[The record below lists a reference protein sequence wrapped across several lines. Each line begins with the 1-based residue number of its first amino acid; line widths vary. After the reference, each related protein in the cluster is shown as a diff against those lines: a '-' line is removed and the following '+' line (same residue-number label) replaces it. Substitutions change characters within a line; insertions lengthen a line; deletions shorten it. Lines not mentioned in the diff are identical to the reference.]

1 MQKTERVVVIGG
13 DAAGMSAA
21 SQARRMRAD
30 LQIVAFERGAY
41 TSYSACGMPYYIGD
55 VVGDVER
62 LIARRPEEF
71 LTRDIQAH
79 VRHEVESI
87 ELRSQRVQVR
97 RLEDGAVFSEPFDH
111 LVIATG
117 AVPIRPTL
125 PGSDARGIY
134 GLAILEDGIRV
145 RQAVEQDQPAN
156 AVIVGGGYIGLEMAE
171 ALVMRGLNV
180 SLVERASAVMNT
192 LDTDMGDIVSEAVRD
207 VGVTLYLEESVEGFE
222 IDGGAVRGV
231 ETDRRTLPADLVIM
245 GIGTRPNTALAQNA
259 GIPLGQTGAIK
270 VNGRMQTEAE
280 GVWAAGDCTEAFHLI
295 SRRPVHIALGT
306 IANKQGRICG
316 INLGGGYATF
326 PGVVGTAVSK
336 ICTVEVARTGLNE
349 KEARGLGLEYVV
361 GKIDS
366 TTRAGYFPGAG
377 KITVKVLA
385 ERASGRLLGAQ
396 LVGIEGAAK
405 RIDVF
410 ATALHAGMTV
420 EEVQYLDLSYA
431 PPFAP
436 VWDPILIAARKAAEQ
451 L

>member
-1 MQKTERVVVIGG
+1 
-13 DAAGMSAA
+13 
-21 SQARRMRAD
+21 
-30 LQIVAFERGAY
+30 
-41 TSYSACGMPYYIGD
+41 
-55 VVGDVER
+55 
-62 LIARRPEEF
+62 
-71 LTRDIQAH
+71 
-79 VRHEVESI
+79 
-87 ELRSQRVQVR
+87 
-97 RLEDGAVFSEPFDH
+97 
-111 LVIATG
+111 
-117 AVPIRPTL
+117 
-125 PGSDARGIY
+125 
-134 GLAILEDGIRV
+134 
-145 RQAVEQDQPAN
+145 
-156 AVIVGGGYIGLEMAE
+156 MAE
-171 ALVMRGLNV
+171 ALVTRGLDV

-192 LDTDMGDIVSEAVRD
+192 LDTDMGDLVSRALRD

-222 IDGGAVRGV
+222 TNGGRVTGVR
-231 ETDRRTLPADLVIM
+231 TDRRTLPADIVIL
-245 GIGTRPNTALAQNA
+245 GIGTRPNTALARDA
-259 GIPLGQTGAIK
+259 AIPLGQTGAIK
-270 VNGRMQTEAE
+270 VNARMQTEVE
-280 GVWAAGDCTEAFHLI
+280 GVWAAGDCAEAFHLI
-295 SRRPVHIALGT
+295 SRRPIHIALGT

-336 ICTVEVARTGLNE
+336 ICAVEVARTGLNE
-349 KEARGLGLEYVV
+349 KEARALGLEYVV
-361 GKIDS
+361 GKIES

-385 ERASGRLLGAQ
+385 ERASGRLLGSQ

>member
-1 MQKTERVVVIGG
+1 MQKTERVVVVGG

-21 SQARRMRAD
+21 SHARRMRAD
-30 LQIVAFERGAY
+30 LEIVAFERGAY
-41 TSYSACGMPYYIGD
+41 TSYSACGMPYYVGG
-55 VVGDVER
+55 VVADVEP
-62 LIARRPEEF
+62 LVARTPQEF
-71 LTRDIQAH
+71 LKRGIQAH

-87 ELRSQRVQVR
+87 DLNRRMVHVT
-97 RLEDGAVFSEPFDH
+97 RLEDGAALSEPFDH
-111 LVIATG
+111 LVIGTG
-117 AVPIRPTL
+117 AVPIRPAL
-125 PGSDARGIY
+125 PGIDARGIHA
-134 GLAILEDGIRV
+134 LAILEDGMRV
-145 RQAVEQDQPAN
+145 RQAVERDRPQN

-180 SLVERASAVMNT
+180 SLVERGASVMNT
-192 LDTDMGDIVSEAVRD
+192 LDTDMGDVVSQALRD
-207 VGVTLYLEESVEGFE
+207 IGVTLYLEESIDGFE
-222 IDGGAVRGV
+222 TDGGKVAFVK
-231 ETDRRTLPADLVIM
+231 TDRRTLPAELVIL
-245 GIGTRPNTALAQNA
+245 GIGTRPDTVLARNA
-259 GIPLGQTGAIK
+259 GIPLGETGAIK
-270 VNGRMQTEAE
+270 INARMQTDVE
-280 GVWAAGDCTEAFHLI
+280 GVWAAGDCAEAFHLI

-349 KEARGLGLEYVV
+349 KEARALGLEYVV
-361 GKIDS
+361 GRIDS

-385 ERASGRLLGAQ
+385 ERATGRLLGAQ

-436 VWDPILIAARKAAEQ
+436 VWDPILIGARKAAEQ

>member
-1 MQKTERVVVIGG
+1 MQKTERLVVIGG

-30 LQIVAFERGAY
+30 LDIIAFERGAY
-41 TSYSACGMPYYIGD
+41 TSYSACGLPYYVGG
-55 VVGDVER
+55 VVADAKP
-62 LIARRPEEF
+62 LIARTPEEF
-71 LTRDIQAH
+71 LKRGIQAH

-87 ELRSQRVQVR
+87 DLHNRRVQVR
-97 RLEDGAVFSEPFDH
+97 RLEDGTVLSEAFDH

-117 AVPIRPTL
+117 AVPISPTL
-125 PGSDARGIY
+125 PGVDARGIY
-134 GLAILEDGIRV
+134 GLSTLEDGIRV
-145 RQAVEQDQPAN
+145 RQAVERDQPTN
-156 AVIVGGGYIGLEMAE
+156 AVIIGGGYIGLDMAE
-171 ALVMRGLNV
+171 ALVTRGLTV
-180 SLVERASAVMNT
+180 SLVERAPAVMST
-192 LDTDMGDIVSEAVRD
+192 LDSDMGDIVSQALRD

-222 IDGGAVRGV
+222 TDNGSVSGV
-231 ETDRRTLPADLVIM
+231 KTDRRTLRADLVIL
-245 GIGTRPNTALAQNA
+245 GIGTRPNSVLAKDA
-259 GIPLGQTGAIK
+259 GIPLGQTGAIN
-270 VNGRMQTEAE
+270 VNARMQTEVDAI
-280 GVWAAGDCTEAFHLI
+280 WAAGDCAEAFHLV

-336 ICTVEVARTGLNE
+336 ICAVEVARTGLNE
-349 KEARGLGLEYVV
+349 KEVRALGLECVV

-385 ERASGRLLGAQ
+385 ERSSGRLLGAQ

>member
-306 IANKQGRICG
+306 IANKQGRVCG

>member
-1 MQKTERVVVIGG
+1 
-13 DAAGMSAA
+13 
-21 SQARRMRAD
+21 
-30 LQIVAFERGAY
+30 
-41 TSYSACGMPYYIGD
+41 MPYF
-55 VVGDVER
+55 VGGLVADVEP
-62 LIARRPEEF
+62 LIARSPEEF
-71 LTRDIQAH
+71 HRHRIEAR
-79 VRHEVESI
+79 VRHEVEEI
-87 ELRSQRVQVR
+87 DLAQRRVR
-97 RLEDGAVFSEPFDH
+97 VKRLEDGAVLWESFDL

-117 AVPIRPTL
+117 AIPIRPNL
-125 PGSDARGIY
+125 PGSDARGVY
-134 GLAILEDGIRV
+134 GLAVLEDGIRV
-145 RQAVEQDQPAN
+145 RRAVEQVQPAR
-156 AVIVGGGYIGLEMAE
+156 AVVVGGGYIGLEMAE
-171 ALVMRGLNV
+171 ALVMRGLDV

-192 LDTDMGDIVSEAVRD
+192 LDTDMGDLVSRALRD

-222 IDGGAVRGV
+222 TNGGRVTGVR
-231 ETDRRTLPADLVIM
+231 TDRRTLPADIVIL
-245 GIGTRPNTALAQNA
+245 GIGTRPNTALARDA
-259 GIPLGQTGAIK
+259 AIPLGQTGAIK
-270 VNGRMQTEAE
+270 VNARMQTEVE
-280 GVWAAGDCTEAFHLI
+280 GVWAAGDCAEAFHLI
-295 SRRPVHIALGT
+295 SRRPIHIALGT

-336 ICTVEVARTGLNE
+336 ICAVEVARTGLNE
-349 KEARGLGLEYVV
+349 KEARALGLEYVV
-361 GKIDS
+361 GKIES

-385 ERASGRLLGAQ
+385 ERASGRLLGSQ